1 MLRKNIYATLIVI
14 LMLGA
19 ASAQTEK
26 KECRDILILCVRT

>member
-26 KECRDILILCVRT
+26 KRSAGIY